1 MGWIDEGGADL
12 LGVVAR
18 GRTRP
23 GRCIVS
29 CSNDEAEPTPVG
41 RFGWS
46 RIIDPLAATDED
58 LADGN
63 DWPDVMALPAG
74 CRGWM
79 RVAPFTDPL
88 ADPPA
93 MEGALAD
100 RTSAGW
106 PRAPRGGA
114 TPYTLELSSAC
125 RKPWLLLPAGA
136 PPWRPPGGPPG
147 RIADGRS
154 AACGA

>member
-1 MGWIDEGGADL
+1 MDWIDEGGADL
-12 LGVVAR
+12 LGVSAR

-23 GRCIVS
+23 ERCIVS
-29 CSNDEAEPTPVG
+29 CSNDEAEATPAG

-46 RIIDPLAATDED
+46 RVIDPLATTLED

-63 DWPDVMALPAG
+63 DWLDAMALPAS

-93 MEGALAD
+93 MEGARAD
-100 RTSAGW
+100 ETAAGW
-106 PRAPRGGA
+106 PYAPRDGA
-114 TPYTLELSSAC
+114 TPCTVELS
-125 RKPWLLLPAGA
+125 RPLLPAGA

-147 RIADGRS
+147 RIANGRC